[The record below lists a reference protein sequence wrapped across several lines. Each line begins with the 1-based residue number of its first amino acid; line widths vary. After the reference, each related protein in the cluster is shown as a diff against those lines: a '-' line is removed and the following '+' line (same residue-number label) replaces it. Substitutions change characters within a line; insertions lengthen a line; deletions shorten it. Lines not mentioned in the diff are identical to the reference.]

1 MIKYNEKVNGITLV
15 SLVITIIILLIL
27 AGVSIAELT
36 GNGLFAKAIEAKEKA
51 EMSRL
56 EEEMQL
62 ALTET
67 LANKNGGSITLE
79 DYMDTLNKKESIHIT
94 DSYEEDGKQI
104 IVLDNK
110 YVFEVTYENGEISV
124 ECIGVNNKLSPKLI
138 LKNIKNTTNSITVEI
153 TTKRNEGG
161 KVEYYIKGGEYTDY
175 TLMNTDKESKTEG
188 TYTYSGLTQGVKYS
202 IKIVAVAKN
211 KQKAEVLVDRITM
224 EIPALTEADIKF
236 TYKVDGKEIDKE
248 TWTNKNVTVTA
259 STTVTGY
266 TLQTSKDGK
275 TWSNETSQTFDEN
288 GLIYVALYDGK
299 NYGGAATGNIINID
313 KLPPENFTPT
323 AESTTKSITVKANT
337 SDAEATSTNGKSG
350 IAGYRFKLD
359 NENWT
364 EYQESGTY
372 IWNNLEQTTSHTITV
387 EAKDRAGNTTT
398 GTVNKGTGTIPTL
411 TEADIKFTYKVDGKE
426 INKET
431 WTNKDVTVTAST
443 KITGYTIQTSKDGQ
457 TWSDE
462 TSQTFSENG
471 EMYVVLYDGKNY
483 GGSATGN
490 IINID
495 KEAPIINSLTQGET
509 TTSSIQVS
517 ASATD
522 TKSGVNK
529 YRYSSDGGTTWSDY
543 TTSTIYKLENLF
555 NGFGYPYSVV
565 IEVTDKAGNVATRS
579 ETMATS
585 IDRNYFVTEA
595 GIELIRYNWE
605 TSGSGG
611 YRKFTKTYS
620 GDAIVGIA
628 YMNEYIAPVLVSTNA
643 NAVAYCTSDSGNS
656 VFSYSGSFEW
666 GGTRYYCSASGY
678 WFYKTCCFTSKYR
691 NINQD
696 NQAFISGTLE
706 GSVQIASK
714 ELLNRYYSGNQSG
727 YEINYNANSGSST
740 NTKTFFESGSSVTI
754 LGDITSKD
762 GYHLLGW
769 SKNYNSTSAEY
780 SIGGTYSFD
789 QSTTLYAIW
798 QKHDF
803 SDQSGICTICKK
815 DMNYLNLTN
824 KGENWQHGQLLNYAS
839 SYNIVSERWSLVTSC
854 NITSNTWNSTNNGGG
869 GLGSLSDYTTGEH
882 NIGMIILK
890 NKIDV
895 TNIEKI
901 VMKCSLYTNCTDL
914 GCLAKLGLSNSNSL
928 SKKSDY
934 KLFETYVEDSNNVK
948 DTAPR
953 RIMELDVSSYT
964 GEHYLKLTTE
974 HDGNFEY
981 NTVVTGVF
989 SMYPIY
995 K

>member
-236 TYKVDGKEIDKE
+236 TYKVDEKEIDKE
-248 TWTNKNVTVTA
+248 TWTNKDVTVTA
-259 STTVTGY
+259 STGIKGY
-266 TLQTSKDGK
+266 TLQTSKDGRK
-275 TWSNETSQTFDEN
+275 WSNETSQTFDEN

-313 KLPPENFTPT
+313 KLPPENFTPI

-443 KITGYTIQTSKDGQ
+443 EITGYTIQTSKDGQ

-495 KEAPIINSLTQGET
+495 KEAPTINSLTQGET

-543 TTSTIYKLENLF
+543 TTSTTYKLENLTK
-555 NGFGYPYSVV
+555 GFGCSYPIAV
-565 IEVTDKAGNVATRS
+565 EVSDKAGNVTTKNQEMS
-579 ETMATS
+579 TVNDNDYYIDTKDKS
-585 IDRNYFVTEA
+585 ICYIS
-595 GIELIRYNWE
+595 GRY
-605 TSGSGG
+605 
-611 YRKFTKTYS
+611 YYKT
-620 GDAIVGIA
+620 DNTPAIVAVA
-628 YMNEYIAPVLVSTNA
+628 YMGDYIAPILVSTSSS
-643 NAVAYCTSDSGNS
+643 AVDYYTTGHLNS
-656 VFSYSGSFEW
+656 
-666 GGTRYYCSASGY
+666 
-678 WFYKTCCFTSKYR
+678 FT
-691 NINQD
+691 
-696 NQAFISGTLE
+696 AG
-706 GSVQIASK
+706 GSV
-714 ELLNRYYSGNQSG
+714 NYRGTTYYYSANDWWMQNYFFYISPTYTTLNTRTNSINFSNYGQDGVKMLLDKYFYDTSNKK
-727 YEINYNANSGSST
+727 YEISYEANNGNNAPDRQIYS
-740 NTKTFFESGSSVTI
+740 KGSSVTI
-754 LGDITSKD
+754 TSSQPTRD

-769 SKNYNSTSAEY
+769 STNSNSTTAEY
-780 SIGGTYSFD
+780 LPGNTYNINGSI
-789 QSTTLYAIW
+789 TLYAVW

-803 SDQSGICTICKK
+803 SDKSGICTICKK
-815 DMNYLNLTN
+815 DMNYLSSN
-824 KGENWQHGQLLNYAS
+824 KGGENWNSGQILNYATGFS
-839 SYNIVSERWSLVTSC
+839 NVYDCCRGKFNGSWNIHSSC
-854 NITSNTWNSTNNGGG
+854 NLCKWAFDNNGGI
-869 GLGSLSDYTTGEH
+869 GSASDYSETDG
-882 NIGMIILK
+882 NVCMIIYK
-890 NKIDV
+890 NAIDV
-895 TNIEKI
+895 TNIDKI
-901 VMKCSLYTNCTDL
+901 IFKCQLDENADWVTNKT
-914 GCLAKLGLSNSNSL
+914 KIGLCNSNSL
-928 SKKSDY
+928 SKASDY
-934 KLFETYVEDSNNVK
+934 YNFQQSTEVTDKTMNTATYVLQ
-948 DTAPR
+948 
-953 RIMELDVSSYT
+953 LDVSNYT
-964 GEHYLKLTTE
+964 GNYYLKVTTE
-974 HDGNFEY
+974 RLGGTAAG
-981 NTVVTGVF
+981 NTVATKIN

>member
-313 KLPPENFTPT
+313 K
-323 AESTTKSITVKANT
+323 
-337 SDAEATSTNGKSG
+337 
-350 IAGYRFKLD
+350 
-359 NENWT
+359 
-364 EYQESGTY
+364 
-372 IWNNLEQTTSHTITV
+372 
-387 EAKDRAGNTTT
+387 
-398 GTVNKGTGTIPTL
+398 
-411 TEADIKFTYKVDGKE
+411 
-426 INKET
+426 
-431 WTNKDVTVTAST
+431 
-443 KITGYTIQTSKDGQ
+443 
-457 TWSDE
+457 
-462 TSQTFSENG
+462 
-471 EMYVVLYDGKNY
+471 
-483 GGSATGN
+483 
-490 IINID
+490 
-495 KEAPIINSLTQGET
+495 EAPTINSLTQGET

-543 TTSTIYKLENLF
+543 TTSTTYKLENLTK
-555 NGFGYPYSVV
+555 GFGCSYPIAV
-565 IEVTDKAGNVATRS
+565 EVSDKAGNVTTKNQEMS
-579 ETMATS
+579 TVNDNDYYIDTKDKS
-585 IDRNYFVTEA
+585 ICYIS
-595 GIELIRYNWE
+595 GRY
-605 TSGSGG
+605 
-611 YRKFTKTYS
+611 YYKT
-620 GDAIVGIA
+620 DNTPAIVAVA
-628 YMNEYIAPVLVSTNA
+628 YMGDYIAPILVSTSSS
-643 NAVAYCTSDSGNS
+643 AVDYYTTGHLNS
-656 VFSYSGSFEW
+656 
-666 GGTRYYCSASGY
+666 
-678 WFYKTCCFTSKYR
+678 FT
-691 NINQD
+691 
-696 NQAFISGTLE
+696 AG
-706 GSVQIASK
+706 GSV
-714 ELLNRYYSGNQSG
+714 NYRGTTYYYSANDWWMQNYFFYISPTYTTLNTRTNSINFSNYGQYGVKMLLDKYFYDTSNKK
-727 YEINYNANSGSST
+727 YEISYEANNGNNAPDRQIYS
-740 NTKTFFESGSSVTI
+740 KGSSVTI
-754 LGDITSKD
+754 TSSQPTRD

-769 SKNYNSTSAEY
+769 STNSNSTTAEY
-780 SIGGTYSFD
+780 LPGNTYNINGSI
-789 QSTTLYAIW
+789 TLYAVW

-815 DMNYLNLTN
+815 DMNYLSSN
-824 KGENWQHGQLLNYAS
+824 KGGENWNSGQILNYATGFNNVYDCCRGKFNGS
-839 SYNIVSERWSLVTSC
+839 WNIHSSC
-854 NITSNTWNSTNNGGG
+854 NLCKWAFDNNGGI
-869 GLGSLSDYTTGEH
+869 GSASDYSETDG
-882 NIGMIILK
+882 NVCMIIYK
-890 NKIDV
+890 NAIDV
-895 TNIEKI
+895 TNIDKI
-901 VMKCSLYTNCTDL
+901 IFKCQLDENADWVTNKT
-914 GCLAKLGLSNSNSL
+914 KIGLCNSNSL
-928 SKKSDY
+928 SKASDY
-934 KLFETYVEDSNNVK
+934 YNFQQSTEVTDKTMNTATYVLQ
-948 DTAPR
+948 
-953 RIMELDVSSYT
+953 LDVSNYT
-964 GEHYLKLTTE
+964 GNYYLKVTTE
-974 HDGNFEY
+974 RLGGTAAG
-981 NTVVTGVF
+981 NTVATKIN

>member
-313 KLPPENFTPT
+313 K
-323 AESTTKSITVKANT
+323 
-337 SDAEATSTNGKSG
+337 
-350 IAGYRFKLD
+350 
-359 NENWT
+359 
-364 EYQESGTY
+364 
-372 IWNNLEQTTSHTITV
+372 
-387 EAKDRAGNTTT
+387 
-398 GTVNKGTGTIPTL
+398 
-411 TEADIKFTYKVDGKE
+411 
-426 INKET
+426 
-431 WTNKDVTVTAST
+431 
-443 KITGYTIQTSKDGQ
+443 
-457 TWSDE
+457 
-462 TSQTFSENG
+462 
-471 EMYVVLYDGKNY
+471 
-483 GGSATGN
+483 
-490 IINID
+490 
-495 KEAPIINSLTQGET
+495 EAPTINSLTQGET

-543 TTSTIYKLENLF
+543 TTSTTYKLENLTK
-555 NGFGYPYSVV
+555 GFGCSYLITV
-565 IEVTDKAGNVATRS
+565 EVSDKAGNVTTKNQEMS
-579 ETMATS
+579 TVNDNDYYIDTKDKS
-585 IDRNYFVTEA
+585 ICYIS
-595 GIELIRYNWE
+595 GRY
-605 TSGSGG
+605 
-611 YRKFTKTYS
+611 YYKT
-620 GDAIVGIA
+620 DNTPAIVAVA
-628 YMNEYIAPVLVSTNA
+628 YMGDYIAPILVSTSSS
-643 NAVAYCTSDSGNS
+643 AVDYYTTGHLNS
-656 VFSYSGSFEW
+656 
-666 GGTRYYCSASGY
+666 
-678 WFYKTCCFTSKYR
+678 FT
-691 NINQD
+691 
-696 NQAFISGTLE
+696 AG
-706 GSVQIASK
+706 GSV
-714 ELLNRYYSGNQSG
+714 NYRGTTYYYSANDWWMQNYFFYISPTYTTLNTRTNSINFSNYGQDGVKMLLDKYFYDTSNKK
-727 YEINYNANSGSST
+727 YEISYEANNGNNAPDRQIYS
-740 NTKTFFESGSSVTI
+740 KGSSVTI
-754 LGDITSKD
+754 TSSQPTRD

-769 SKNYNSTSAEY
+769 STNSNSTTAEY
-780 SIGGTYSFD
+780 LPGNTYNINGSI
-789 QSTTLYAIW
+789 TLYAVW

-815 DMNYLNLTN
+815 DMNYLSSN
-824 KGENWQHGQLLNYAS
+824 KGGENWNSGQILNYATGFS
-839 SYNIVSERWSLVTSC
+839 NVYDCCRGKFNGSWNIHSSC
-854 NITSNTWNSTNNGGG
+854 NLCKWAFDNNGGI
-869 GLGSLSDYTTGEH
+869 GSASDYSETDG
-882 NIGMIILK
+882 NVCMIIYK
-890 NKIDV
+890 NAIDV
-895 TNIEKI
+895 TNIDKI
-901 VMKCSLYTNCTDL
+901 IFKCQLDENADWVTNKT
-914 GCLAKLGLSNSNSL
+914 KIGLCNSNSL
-928 SKKSDY
+928 SKASDY
-934 KLFETYVEDSNNVK
+934 YNFQQSTEVTDKTMNTATYVLQ
-948 DTAPR
+948 
-953 RIMELDVSSYT
+953 LDVSNYT
-964 GEHYLKLTTE
+964 GNYYLKVTTE
-974 HDGNFEY
+974 RLGGTAAG
-981 NTVVTGVF
+981 NTVATKIN

>member
-188 TYTYSGLTQGVKYS
+188 TYTYSGLTQGVKYN

-275 TWSNETSQTFDEN
+275 TWSNETSQTFSEN
-288 GLIYVALYDGK
+288 GEMYVVLYDGK

-313 KLPPENFTPT
+313 K
-323 AESTTKSITVKANT
+323 
-337 SDAEATSTNGKSG
+337 
-350 IAGYRFKLD
+350 
-359 NENWT
+359 
-364 EYQESGTY
+364 
-372 IWNNLEQTTSHTITV
+372 
-387 EAKDRAGNTTT
+387 
-398 GTVNKGTGTIPTL
+398 
-411 TEADIKFTYKVDGKE
+411 
-426 INKET
+426 
-431 WTNKDVTVTAST
+431 
-443 KITGYTIQTSKDGQ
+443 
-457 TWSDE
+457 
-462 TSQTFSENG
+462 
-471 EMYVVLYDGKNY
+471 
-483 GGSATGN
+483 
-490 IINID
+490 
-495 KEAPIINSLTQGET
+495 EAPTINSLTQGET

-543 TTSTIYKLENLF
+543 TTSTTYKLENLTK
-555 NGFGYPYSVV
+555 GFGCSYPIAV
-565 IEVTDKAGNVATRS
+565 EVSDKAGNVTTKNQEMS
-579 ETMATS
+579 TVNDNDYYIDTKDKS
-585 IDRNYFVTEA
+585 ICYIS
-595 GIELIRYNWE
+595 GRY
-605 TSGSGG
+605 
-611 YRKFTKTYS
+611 YYKT
-620 GDAIVGIA
+620 DNTPAIVAVA
-628 YMNEYIAPVLVSTNA
+628 YMGDYIAPILVSTSSS
-643 NAVAYCTSDSGNS
+643 AVDYYTTGHLNS
-656 VFSYSGSFEW
+656 
-666 GGTRYYCSASGY
+666 
-678 WFYKTCCFTSKYR
+678 FT
-691 NINQD
+691 
-696 NQAFISGTLE
+696 AG
-706 GSVQIASK
+706 GSV
-714 ELLNRYYSGNQSG
+714 NYRGTTYYYSANDWWMQNYFFYISPTYTTLNTRTNSINFSNYGQYGVKMLLDKYFYDTSNKK
-727 YEINYNANSGSST
+727 YEISYEANNGNNAPDRQIYS
-740 NTKTFFESGSSVTI
+740 KGSSVTI
-754 LGDITSKD
+754 TSSQPTRD

-769 SKNYNSTSAEY
+769 STNSNSTTAEY
-780 SIGGTYSFD
+780 LPGNTYNINGSI
-789 QSTTLYAIW
+789 TLYAVW

-839 SYNIVSERWSLVTSC
+839 SYHIVSERWSLVTSC

-901 VMKCSLYTNCTDL
+901 VMKCSLYTNGTDL

-948 DTAPR
+948 DTSPR

-974 HDGNFEY
+974 HDGNLEY
-981 NTVVTGVF
+981 NTVITGVF